1 MKEYTIGK
9 LFNLAKFLLSD
20 ESVTHRK
27 SLKTTIAIRH
37 MLRVNSDELLRLN
50 ETINSEIDEIVNE
63 VYEDFKGND
72 KALEDRIIKEEYR
85 DEFDSVVQG
94 KLQELSIQKM
104 PANFV
109 YVSMVDVQRYFM
121 INDGELTEAEMDA
134 IETFANDEELA
145 NDTPEQ

>member
-1 MKEYTIGK
+1 MKEYKIGK

-37 MLRVNSDELLRLN
+37 MLRVNSDELLRIN
-50 ETINSEIDEIVNE
+50 ETISSEIEEIIAE
-63 VYEDFKGND
+63 VYEDFKSND
-72 KALEDRIIKEEYR
+72 KALEDRIIKEEYI